1 MQCLQMA
8 SESFDETAVET
19 AINYAAEAVEIA
31 SLKLQQRDAVRT
43 FVLGRDVFVCLPTG
57 YGKSFCYLRGC
68 SNISIVLCISPLT
81 ALMMEQRSKFCVR
94 GIRSEFQL
102 HQDIKSLCDVQKGKS
117 LAEALLHTWKDSTF
131 SLASS

>member
-1 MQCLQMA
+1 MA

-57 YGKSFCYLRGC
+57 YDKSFCYALLPLVFDHLRG
-68 SNISIVLCISPLT
+68 
-81 ALMMEQRSKFCVR
+81 
-94 GIRSEFQL
+94 
-102 HQDIKSLCDVQKGKS
+102 
-117 LAEALLHTWKDSTF
+117 
-131 SLASS
+131 